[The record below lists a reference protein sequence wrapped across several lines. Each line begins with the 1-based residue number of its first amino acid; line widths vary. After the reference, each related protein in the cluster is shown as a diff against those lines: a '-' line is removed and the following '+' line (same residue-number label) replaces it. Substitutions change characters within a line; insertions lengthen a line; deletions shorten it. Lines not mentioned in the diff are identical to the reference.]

1 MKSVLSFW
9 KYIKYLIMPTVYFY
23 LGVKNANEVA
33 LGILKLFIV
42 KRKILERIGKY
53 GWFRNH

>member
-1 MKSVLSFW
+1 
-9 KYIKYLIMPTVYFY
+9 MPTVYFY

-33 LGILKLFIV
+33 LGILKLFIL

-53 GWFRNH
+53 GRFRNH